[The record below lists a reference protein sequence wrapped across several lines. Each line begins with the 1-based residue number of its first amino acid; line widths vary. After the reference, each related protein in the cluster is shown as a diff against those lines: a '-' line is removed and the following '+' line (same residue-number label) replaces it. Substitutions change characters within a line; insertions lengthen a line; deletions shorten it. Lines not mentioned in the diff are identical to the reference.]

1 MTQVNKEIQMTVA
14 IKTSQ
19 IDDLGI
25 LLAQIADLTK
35 QADAIKASIKEEASL
50 SGQKAFEGE
59 LFNASYIESNRSTVD
74 WKAISKALAIP
85 ADLIA
90 KHTTTTAVYSV
101 KVTSR

>member
-1 MTQVNKEIQMTVA
+1 MNAVT
-14 IKTSQ
+14 TSQ

-35 QADAIKASIKEEASL
+35 QADKIKADIKNEASL

-59 LFNASYIESNRSTVD
+59 LFSASYIESNRSTVD
-74 WKAISKALAIP
+74 WKALAKELAIP

-90 KHTTTTAVYSV
+90 KHTSTTAIYSV

>member
-1 MTQVNKEIQMTVA
+1 MTTA

-35 QADAIKASIKEEASL
+35 QADKIKADIKEEASL
-50 SGQKAFEGE
+50 SGQKAFDGE
-59 LFNASYIESNRSTVD
+59 LFTASYIESNRSTVD
-74 WKAISKALAIP
+74 WKAIAKTLAIP

-90 KHTTTTAVYSV
+90 KHTGTTAVYSV

>member
-1 MTQVNKEIQMTVA
+1 MNAVT
-14 IKTSQ
+14 TSQ

-35 QADAIKASIKEEASL
+35 QADKIKADIKNEASL

-59 LFNASYIESNRSTVD
+59 LFSASYIESNRSTVD
-74 WKAISKALAIP
+74 WKALAKELSIP

-90 KHTTTTAVYSV
+90 KHTSSTAVYSV

>member
-1 MTQVNKEIQMTVA
+1 MTTA

-35 QADAIKASIKEEASL
+35 QADKIKADIKEEASL
-50 SGQKAFEGE
+50 SGQKAFDGE
-59 LFNASYIESNRSTVD
+59 LFTASYIESNRSTVD
-74 WKAISKALAIP
+74 WKAIAKVLAIP

-90 KHTTTTAVYSV
+90 KHTGTTAVYSV